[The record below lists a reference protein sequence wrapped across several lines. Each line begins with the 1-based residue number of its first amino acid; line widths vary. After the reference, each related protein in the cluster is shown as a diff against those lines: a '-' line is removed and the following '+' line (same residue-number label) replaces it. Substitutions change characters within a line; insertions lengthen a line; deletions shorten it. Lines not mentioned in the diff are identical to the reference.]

1 MYRAFMLRTLFFS
14 FILVFFFQM
23 EVFAQDL
30 SIRQYPENPK
40 EGEEV
45 KLTLSSDKYDLNR
58 SKIIWYINGEE
69 ADNGIGRKTLAF
81 KTSPTGSAQ
90 VILVKVSQEGY
101 DDAEIQT
108 VVEANT
114 DFLLYEGYG
123 SYVPSFYKGR
133 SLPAKEG
140 TANVAYLSFA
150 NGEITGFNTENGNNY
165 TWKINGE
172 EKKDISGTNKMINK
186 IISKITD
193 EVLSILVIREDFGGN
208 VKNTE
213 LTIPLQKTEV
223 VVYKTD
229 ELKQSRVPI
238 ENIEIG
244 KKLYLLVEPFFFS
257 VASKKDKNLVYTWK
271 VNDIKNDIPNPWGA
285 VFTGKERDSVRIN
298 LDIINSKKLTE
309 EANVGF
315 TYKIE

>member
-1 MYRAFMLRTLFFS
+1 MSKYFLLRTSFTL
-14 FILVFFFQM
+14 FILIFLFQM
-23 EVFAQDL
+23 EVSAQDL

-58 SKIIWYINGEE
+58 SSIVWSVNGEE
-69 ADNGIGRKTLAF
+69 VDTGVGRKTLTF

-90 VILVKVSQEGY
+90 IVLVRVSQEGY
-101 DDAEIQT
+101 NDAEIQT

-150 NGEITGFNTENGNNY
+150 NGEISGFSTENGNNY
-165 TWKINGE
+165 TWKVNGE
-172 EKKDISGTNKMINK
+172 EKKDLSGANKMINK
-186 IISKITD
+186 IISKVTD
-193 EVLSILVIREDFGGN
+193 EVLNISVFKEDFGGN
-208 VKNTE
+208 IKNTE

-229 ELKQSRVPI
+229 ELKQNKQPI
-238 ENIEIG
+238 ENIEVA

-257 VASKKDKNLVYTWK
+257 VGSKKDKNLVYTWK
-271 VNDIKNDIPNPWGA
+271 VNDIKNDIVNPWGA
-285 VFTGKERDSVRIN
+285 VFSGKERDSVRIN

-309 EANVGF
+309 EASVGF